1 MALLGTLLG
10 QISCDKLPTDYDRAS
25 KAEKQ
30 EYVPG
35 VVRSALAWPLLDYT
49 DHDDAKDKKAD
60 DTTSKNDDHVGR
72 KQATLLALYGLLM
85 KRYTREPEIELAM
98 VLDDGAWV
106 GMPLHGIAGLELSI
120 AKAAGQVHALLRDR
134 APLDSFASAAASA
147 TDGGDLSTRAF
158 AMQDNV
164 LLPPPREWPQLS
176 FMSPPPPCLADVCL
190 VLEQDHFFTLLYN
203 ERLFS
208 STMME
213 AMMRCWETLLAN
225 ARQNMS
231 VRQDLV
237 PVVSPLDM
245 ERMVGEW
252 NQTETLF
259 LPAWQG
265 IHELFEARVD
275 EAPSRLA
282 VVGPV
287 SEAESD
293 IDHYPARVQELSYGE
308 LERQANRLAHH
319 LRRQGIKNQDIVA
332 IFLERSVAF
341 YVAMLGV
348 LKAGAAYVS
357 IDTDYPDDRIQF
369 MLEDSGAAA
378 LVTTQALAPR
388 VQGKTAAPQ
397 GPPHLVLLDDSKHSA
412 ALAQES
418 TTRLPPATM
427 SNAIEAPCYVIYT
440 SGSTG
445 RPKGVQIS
453 HANALNLIQAEAHI
467 YAMQPSDRILQGFST
482 SFDASVEEI
491 WMALH
496 NGAALVVGTKELMRS
511 GPDFPRYL
519 TALGV
524 TCLSTVPTLLATLG
538 AVDDGQD
545 GDDGQAQ
552 LLPNVRLV
560 ITGGEACSKELMA
573 CWATGGRRFF
583 NTYGPTEATVIATY
597 KEYGATPS
605 SNNPVHRIT
614 IGKPLP
620 NYQCYVLD
628 GHLNLLPPGALGELV
643 IGGVS
648 VSRVGY
654 LNLPD
659 KTRSVFKP
667 DPFRPGKPDNYP
679 LYQSGDLARISLA
692 ADTMGEIEYH
702 GRTDAQVKIRGY
714 RVEPSEIEAVLCG
727 LSGIQSAVV
736 DVQQQGPGTM
746 KELVAFV
753 VLAAGDKGTLS
764 LDTAAVMQAMREKLP
779 AFMIPSHIEPMLA
792 FPTLPSGK
800 LDRRRLPQVLRPAS
814 RRAFSK
820 SLTRSLS
827 RSLRAGNGVAAA
839 SVCDDVLVEEHNE
852 HRRAVTGAFEQVL
865 GLPAQTLASPK
876 ATDADFFDLGGNSLL
891 VSMLVTKL
899 RRQYP
904 AVTARDVY
912 SHSTVGALADVLE
925 SLDTTAASAAA
936 AATATAGQSMTV
948 DKEGEDTQSAG
959 GRSHVFELEQQMLAL
974 PPPYIPRM
982 ATTILADLVQL
993 AAMYLVA
1000 AYMGLNGLSMYLLY
1014 FNYKDLPTLKLLALL
1029 AGVSIALI
1037 PLAFVVLVATKWLVL
1052 GRVRE
1057 GDYPLWQSYHLR
1069 FWFVQCLDSVFRLF
1083 YMASLEGTPLAAWY
1097 HWALGA
1103 RIGRGVYLQGNLE
1116 GYDLVTIGD
1125 GCSVNCQA
1133 NVSAVSIEGNYL
1145 KLRKVTLGQGVTL
1158 GVRAMVQPDVHLDDH
1173 CKIEALSLVPSAT
1186 HVPSRQIW
1194 AGAPIAFV
1202 GFRQDIGSAATEPS
1216 ALVGTLQLL
1225 WSVLEKAM
1233 EAVFLVPFLYLL
1245 RAAPV
1250 PSVTE
1255 DDPVATRR
1263 HEAGPTLLHVIWLS
1277 MDLQIGLFL
1286 ASTCLVAGLKRL
1298 LLLGGL
1304 QEATTY
1310 PLTSWTFF
1318 RRWAVDNLMDSLAVY
1333 TKQLRGSLYLPLWY
1347 RLMGARMGHHAEI
1360 SAFENVCAERL
1371 TLGDQVFVADDV
1383 MLGMPHVEDGVVTQ
1397 QSVSIGDRTFVG
1409 NNSVVEGGTHLPHD
1423 VLVGVLTLPPSQA
1436 TGSGETLLGCPPFR
1450 IQKRAELSRQAK
1462 NTYSP
1467 PNWMVFVRYVVE
1479 GVGFLLLQ
1487 LSLAT
1492 CFALLYVTMTWCY
1505 NGDNSRTSLV
1515 TYLLTLP
1522 LFVIGEA
1529 VVAAALTLFWKWV
1542 VIGRYRAGA
1551 YPLYGTYVWRTEF
1564 VERIEEN
1571 LLHTYTY
1578 PLISGTVWMQLVNQ
1592 AMGVRIGRRAYLEF
1606 PYFCE
1611 PDLCTVGDYCNMERT
1626 ASLQA
1631 HLFQDR
1637 MRTTGPVKV
1646 GDFCSLGSDSVVL
1659 LGAVL
1664 GDHCALSSLS
1674 LVLRSE
1680 ELPSHTQWHG
1690 LPAVKLLPG
1699 VGAAPKYDEEEARGS
1714 GGVAVEAA
1722 GRLGRAE

>member
-1 MALLGTLLG
+1 MDFLSTLLC
-10 QISCDKLPTDYDRAS
+10 QIPCEKLPTDYDRAA
-25 KAEKQ
+25 KVEEQ

-35 VVRSALAWPLLDYT
+35 MVRSASTLPLLKY
-49 DHDDAKDKKAD
+49 HDDN
-60 DTTSKNDDHVGR
+60 DTKCIKFDGATFKNEDPLGR

-85 KRYTREPEIELAM
+85 KRYMREPEIELAM
-98 VLDDGAWV
+98 FLEQGAWV
-106 GMPLHGIAGLELSI
+106 GVPLHGIVGLEISI
-120 AKAAGQVHALLRDR
+120 IETARQIHALLRDH
-134 APLDSFASAAASA
+134 ASLNSLVS
-147 TDGGDLSTRAF
+147 DGDLSTRAF
-158 AMQDNV
+158 MVRDNV
-164 LLPPPREWPQLS
+164 LLSPPREWPQLS
-176 FMSPPPPCLADVCL
+176 FMMPPPSCVADICLIF
-190 VLEQDHFFTLLYN
+190 EEDHFFTLLYN
-203 ERLFS
+203 KRLFS
-208 STMME
+208 STMVE
-213 AMMRCWETLLAN
+213 VMMRSWETLLTHAC
-225 ARQNMS
+225 QDMS

-237 PVVSPLDM
+237 PVVSPIDM

-252 NQTETLF
+252 NQTDTLF
-259 LPAWQG
+259 LPVRQG

-287 SEAESD
+287 SEGEGD
-293 IDHYPARVQELSYGE
+293 IDHYPARVQELTYGE
-308 LERQANRLAHH
+308 LELQANRFAHH
-319 LRRQGIKNQDIVA
+319 LRRQGFGNQDIVS
-332 IFLERSVAF
+332 IFLERSVPF
-341 YVAMLGV
+341 YVVMLGV

-357 IDTDYPDDRIQF
+357 IDSDYPNDRIQF
-369 MLEDSGAAA
+369 MLEDSKAVV

-388 VQGKTAAPQ
+388 VQAKEGVPQ
-397 GPPHLVLLDDSKHSA
+397 RPFHLVLLDDPRHSA
-412 ALAQES
+412 ALAREP
-418 TTRLPPATM
+418 TARLHRTVMPK
-427 SNAIEAPCYVIYT
+427 AIEAPCYVIYT

-467 YAMQPSDRILQGFST
+467 YGIRPSDRVLQGFSP

-519 TALGV
+519 AVLGV

-538 AVDDGQD
+538 ALEGCQNGDNGQT
-545 GDDGQAQ
+545 Q
-552 LLPNVRLV
+552 LLPNVRLI

-573 CWATGGRRFF
+573 RWATGGRRFF

-597 KEYGATPS
+597 KEYGTTASSTPS
-605 SNNPVHRIT
+605 VHRIT

-628 GHLNLLPPGALGELV
+628 AHLNLLPPGALGELV

-648 VSRVGY
+648 VSRAGY
-654 LNLPD
+654 LNLLD
-659 KTRSVFKP
+659 KTQSVFKP
-667 DPFRPGKPDNYP
+667 DPFRSGNSDSYP

-692 ADTMGEIEYH
+692 LDSLGEIEYY

-714 RVEPSEIEAVLCG
+714 RVEPCEIEAMLRE
-727 LSGIQSAVV
+727 LPEIQSAVV

-746 KELVAFV
+746 KQLVAFV
-753 VLAAGDKGTLS
+753 VPAAGDTDTLS
-764 LDTAAVMQAMREKLP
+764 LNTAAVMQAMREKLP
-779 AFMIPSHIEPMLA
+779 AFMIPSHIEPVAA

-820 SLTRSLS
+820 SLTRSFS
-827 RSLRAGNGVAAA
+827 RILGASSDVAVA
-839 SVCDDVLVEEHNE
+839 SVGGDVLMEEYDG
-852 HRRAVTGAFEQVL
+852 HRRAVTAAFEQVL
-865 GLPAQTLASPK
+865 GLPAKTLASPK
-876 ATDADFFDLGGNSLL
+876 ATEADFFDLGGNSLL

-899 RRQYP
+899 RREYP
-904 AVTARDVY
+904 SVAARDVY
-912 SHSTVGALADVLE
+912 NHSTVGSLSDVLR
-925 SLDTTAASAAA
+925 SLDHKAASAATVTMA
-936 AATATAGQSMTV
+936 AQLMTLN
-948 DKEGEDTQSAG
+948 GEEDRPYDSKPTGDCSRA
-959 GRSHVFELEQQMLAL
+959 SSAL

-982 ATTILADLVQL
+982 ATTILADLIQL
-993 AAMYLVA
+993 AAMYIVA
-1000 AYMGLNGLSMYLLY
+1000 AYMGLNGVGIYLLY
-1014 FNYKDLPTLKLLALL
+1014 FNYKNLPTLKLLAMLT
-1029 AGVSIALI
+1029 GVSIALI
-1037 PLAFVVLVATKWLVL
+1037 PLAFVVLVATKWLML

-1097 HWALGA
+1097 HRALGA
-1103 RIGRGVYLQGNLE
+1103 RMGRGIYLQGSLE

-1125 GCSVNCQA
+1125 GCTLNCQA

-1145 KLRKVTLGQGVTL
+1145 KLRKVILGRGVTL
-1158 GVRAMVQPDVHLDDH
+1158 GVRATVQSEARLDDY

-1194 AGAPIAFV
+1194 AGAPIAFI
-1202 GFRQDIGSAATEPS
+1202 GFRQDTGSAPTGTS
-1216 ALVGTLQLL
+1216 GIIGTLQIL
-1225 WSVLEKAM
+1225 WNVLEKAL
-1233 EAVFLVPFLYLL
+1233 EAGFLVPFLYML

-1250 PSVTE
+1250 PTVTE
-1255 DDPVATRR
+1255 DDPVATHR
-1263 HEAGPTLLHVIWLS
+1263 HAAGTTLLHVTWLS
-1277 MDLQIGLFL
+1277 MVLQIGLFF
-1286 ASTCLVAGLKRL
+1286 ARTCLVTGLKRL

-1304 QEATTY
+1304 HRGTTY
-1310 PLTSWTFF
+1310 SLRSWTFF

-1333 TKQLRGSLYLPLWY
+1333 TKQLRGTLYLPLWY
-1347 RLMGARMGHHAEI
+1347 QLMGARIGHHAEI
-1360 SAFENVCAERL
+1360 SAFENVCAEHL

-1383 MLGMPHVEDGVVTQ
+1383 MLGMPTVDNGVVTQ
-1397 QSVSIGDRTFVG
+1397 QSVFIGDRTFVG
-1409 NNSVVEGGTHLPHD
+1409 NNSVVEGGTHLPQD
-1423 VLVGVLTLPPSQA
+1423 VLVGVLTLPPSQGA
-1436 TGSGETLLGCPPFR
+1436 TTAPGETLLGCPPFR
-1450 IQKRAELSRQAK
+1450 VQKRAELSRHAK
-1462 NTYSP
+1462 TTYTP
-1467 PNWMVFVRYVVE
+1467 PSWMVFVRYVVE

-1487 LSLAT
+1487 LSLAS
-1492 CFALLYVTMTWCY
+1492 CFALLYVSMTWCY
-1505 NGDNSRTSLV
+1505 NGDNSRASLV

-1522 LFVIGEA
+1522 LLVIGEA
-1529 VVAAALTLFWKWV
+1529 VVAAVLTLFWKWV
-1542 VIGRYRAGA
+1542 VIGRYRAGS
-1551 YPLYGTYVWRTEF
+1551 YPLYGIYVWRTEF

-1592 AMGVRIGRRAYLEF
+1592 AMGVRMGRRAYLEF

-1637 MRTTGPVKV
+1637 VRTTGPVKV
-1646 GDFCSLGSDSVVL
+1646 GNFCSLGSDSVVL

-1664 GDHCALSSLS
+1664 GDHCALSSMS

-1690 LPAVKLLPG
+1690 LPAVKLTPG
-1699 VGAAPKYDEEEARGS
+1699 VPSARKYDEEEAQGA
-1714 GGVAVEAA
+1714 VAVAVDAA
-1722 GRLGRAE
+1722 GRLGLSENK

>member
-1 MALLGTLLG
+1 MALPGNLLG
-10 QISCDKLPTDYDRAS
+10 QIACEKLSTDYDRAA
-25 KAEKQ
+25 KAEEQ

-35 VVRSALAWPLLDYT
+35 VVRSASAWPLLDYKE
-49 DHDDAKDKKAD
+49 HDDEAKDKIAAD
-60 DTTSKNDDHVGR
+60 ATSNNDDHIGR

-85 KRYTREPEIELAM
+85 KRYMREPEIELAM

-106 GMPLHGIAGLELSI
+106 GVPLHGIAGLKVSI
-120 AKAAGQVHALLRDR
+120 VEAARQIHVLLRDR
-134 APLDSFASAAASA
+134 APLDPVASAAASA
-147 TDGGDLSTRAF
+147 TDDGNLDTQAF
-158 AMQDNV
+158 VVRDNV
-164 LLPPPREWPQLS
+164 LLPPPREWPHLS
-176 FMSPPPPCLADVCL
+176 FTSPPPTFLADICL
-190 VLEQDHFFTLLYN
+190 ILEQDNFFTLLYN

-213 AMMRCWETLLAN
+213 AMMRCWETLLAH
-225 ARQNMS
+225 ARQDMLM
-231 VRQDLV
+231 RQDLV

-245 ERMVGEW
+245 ERMVREW

-259 LPAWQG
+259 LPARQG

-287 SEAESD
+287 SGAESD
-293 IDHYPARVQELSYGE
+293 IDHYPTRVQELSYGE
-308 LERQANRLAHH
+308 LEQQANRLAHH
-319 LRRQGIKNQDIVA
+319 LRRQGLLNQDIVG

-348 LKAGAAYVS
+348 LKAGGGYVS

-369 MLEDSGAAA
+369 MLEDSGAVA
-378 LVTTQALAPR
+378 LVTTQALALR
-388 VQGKTAAPQ
+388 VQGKTVSPQ
-397 GPPHLVLLDDSKHSA
+397 RPFRLVLLDDSKHSA
-412 ALAQES
+412 ALAQEA
-418 TTRLPPATM
+418 TTRPPPITM
-427 SNAIEAPCYVIYT
+427 PKAIEAPCYVIYT

-467 YAMQPSDRILQGFST
+467 YGMRPSDRVLQGFST

-519 TALGV
+519 EMLSV

-538 AVDDGQD
+538 AVEDGRD
-545 GDDGQAQ
+545 GDDGQVQ
-552 LLPNVRLV
+552 LLPNVRLI

-573 CWATGGRRFF
+573 RWATNGRRFF

-597 KEYGATPS
+597 KEYGATAAS
-605 SNNPVHRIT
+605 TNSVHRVT
-614 IGKPLP
+614 IGRPLP

-628 GHLNLLPPGALGELV
+628 EHLNLLPPGALGELV

-667 DPFRPGKPDNYP
+667 DPFRPGKSDNYP

-692 ADTMGEIEYH
+692 RDTMGEIEYY
-702 GRTDAQVKIRGY
+702 GRTDTQVKIRGY

-727 LSGIQSAVV
+727 LPGIQSAVV

-746 KELVAFV
+746 KQLVAFV
-753 VLAAGDKGTLS
+753 VLAGDKGTLS

-779 AFMIPSHIEPMLA
+779 VFMIPSHIEPMVA

-827 RSLRAGNGVAAA
+827 RALGAGGVAVA
-839 SVCDDVLVEEHNE
+839 SVCGDVLMEEHNE

-865 GLPAQTLASPK
+865 GLPAKTLTSPK

-904 AVTARDVY
+904 AVAARDVY

-936 AATATAGQSMTV
+936 AATAALN
-948 DKEGEDTQSAG
+948 KEEDAPCTTKSGDRNHAL
-959 GRSHVFELEQQMLAL
+959 ELERQL
-974 PPPYIPRM
+974 PASPSFYIPRM

-1037 PLAFVVLVATKWLVL
+1037 PLAFLVLVAAKWLVL

-1125 GCSVNCQA
+1125 GCSLNCQA

-1145 KLRKVTLGQGVTL
+1145 KLRKVRLGQGVTL

-1202 GFRQDIGSAATEPS
+1202 GFRHDIGSVATGTS
-1216 ALVGTLQLL
+1216 AMVGTLQIT
-1225 WSVLEKAM
+1225 WSVLGKAM
-1233 EAVFLVPFLYLL
+1233 AAVFLVPFLYLL

-1263 HEAGPTLLHVIWLS
+1263 HEAGTTLLHVIWLS
-1277 MDLQIGLFL
+1277 MVLQIGLFL
-1286 ASTCLVAGLKRL
+1286 ANTCLVAGLKRL

-1310 PLTSWTFF
+1310 PLTSWIFF

-1397 QSVSIGDRTFVG
+1397 HSVSIGNRTFVG
-1409 NNSVVEGGTHLPHD
+1409 NNSVVEGGTHLPND
-1423 VLVGVLTLPPSQA
+1423 VLVGVLTLPPSQTTGA
-1436 TGSGETLLGCPPFR
+1436 TTVPGETLLGCPPFR

-1462 NTYSP
+1462 STYNP
-1467 PNWMVFVRYVVE
+1467 PSWMVFVRYVVE

-1492 CFALLYVTMTWCY
+1492 CFAMLYVTMTWCY
-1505 NGDNSRTSLV
+1505 NGDSSRTSLV

-1522 LFVIGEA
+1522 LFVIGEG
-1529 VVAAALTLFWKWV
+1529 VVAAVLTLFWKWV
-1542 VIGRYRAGA
+1542 VIGRYRAGS

-1592 AMGVRIGRRAYLEF
+1592 AMGVQIGRRAYLEF

-1611 PDLCTVGDYCNMERT
+1611 PDLCTVGDFCNMERT

-1637 MRTTGPVKV
+1637 VRTTGPVKV

-1664 GDHCALSSLS
+1664 GDHCALSSMS

-1699 VGAAPKYDEEEARGS
+1699 VGAAPKYDEEDARGQ